1 MKANL
6 IILSSLLVF
15 NIFCFEYKELSMNVV
30 NNFENK
36 DEELKY
42 FKVPL
47 KNSEL
52 IPSEIKIETSSSSEG
67 VIGVH
72 YEPFKLKNY
81 EKILKAEL
89 GKPIILNSEFIK
101 SALEKDD
108 KIYLTVFCEKCEYK
122 LKVLPGGE
130 MKPITH
136 FVQAPPIR
144 KLAQEGAPSLGAG
157 DTPSQTDRI
166 YFFIADGISALFVAF
181 IMIFVSLIGCI
192 IMMNIY
198 VHNTALV
205 EQPLKLGRIEA

>member
-47 KNSEL
+47 KKSEL

-81 EKILKAEL
+81 EKILKADL
-89 GKPIILNSEFIK
+89 GKPIILDSEFIK

-130 MKPITH
+130 MKPITN

-144 KLAQEGAPSLGAG
+144 KLAQEGAPLQAG

>member
-15 NIFCFEYKELSMNVV
+15 NIFCFEYKELVMNEV
-30 NNFENK
+30 NNFGNN
-36 DEELKY
+36 DEELRY

-47 KNSEL
+47 KNSKL
-52 IPSEIKIETSSSSEG
+52 IPSEIKIETSSTSEG
-67 VIGVH
+67 MVGVH
-72 YEPFKLKNY
+72 YEPFKMKNY
-81 EKILKAEL
+81 ENILKEEL
-89 GKPIILNSEFIK
+89 GKPIILNTEFIK
-101 SALEKDD
+101 SALEKGDQ
-108 KIYLTVFCEKCEYK
+108 IYLTVFCEKCEYK

-130 MKPITH
+130 MKPITN
-136 FVQAPPIR
+136 FVQAPQIR
-144 KLAQEGAPSLGAG
+144 KLAQEGTPLLGDLEPS
-157 DTPSQTDRI
+157 PNNRI

-181 IMIFVSLIGCI
+181 IMIFVSLIGCL

>member
-15 NIFCFEYKELSMNVV
+15 NVFCFEYKELSMNEV

-47 KNSEL
+47 KKSEL

-81 EKILKAEL
+81 EKILKADL
-89 GKPIILNSEFIK
+89 GKPIILDSEFIK

-130 MKPITH
+130 MKPITN

-144 KLAQEGAPSLGAG
+144 KLAQEGAPLQAG

>member
-15 NIFCFEYKELSMNVV
+15 NIFCFEYKELVMNEV
-30 NNFENK
+30 NNFGNN
-36 DEELKY
+36 DEELRY

-52 IPSEIKIETSSSSEG
+52 IPSEIKIETSSTHEG
-67 VIGVH
+67 MVGVH
-72 YEPFKLKNY
+72 YEPFKMKNY
-81 EKILKAEL
+81 ENILKAEL
-89 GKPIILNSEFIK
+89 GKPIILNTEFIK
-101 SALEKDD
+101 SALEKGDQ
-108 KIYLTVFCEKCEYK
+108 IYLTVFCEKCEYK

-130 MKPITH
+130 MKPITN

-144 KLAQEGAPSLGAG
+144 KLAQEGAPLQAG

-181 IMIFVSLIGCI
+181 IMIFVSLIGCL

>member
-15 NIFCFEYKELSMNVV
+15 NIFCFEYKELVMNEV
-30 NNFENK
+30 NNFGNN
-36 DEELKY
+36 DEELRY

-52 IPSEIKIETSSSSEG
+52 IPSEIKIETSSTSEG
-67 VIGVH
+67 MVGVH
-72 YEPFKLKNY
+72 YEPFKMKNY
-81 EKILKAEL
+81 ENILKAEL
-89 GKPIILNSEFIK
+89 GKPIILNTEFIK
-101 SALEKDD
+101 SALEKGDQ
-108 KIYLTVFCEKCEYK
+108 IYLTVFCEKCEYK

-130 MKPITH
+130 MKPITN

-144 KLAQEGAPSLGAG
+144 KLAQEGAPLQAG

-181 IMIFVSLIGCI
+181 IMIFVSLIGCL

>member
-15 NIFCFEYKELSMNVV
+15 NIFCFEYKELSMNIV

-81 EKILKAEL
+81 EKILKADL
-89 GKPIILNSEFIK
+89 GKPIILDSEFIK

-130 MKPITH
+130 MKPITN

-144 KLAQEGAPSLGAG
+144 KLAQEGVPLQAG
-157 DTPSQTDRI
+157 NSTNQTDRI

>member
-47 KNSEL
+47 KKSEL

-81 EKILKAEL
+81 EKILKADL
-89 GKPIILNSEFIK
+89 GKPIILDSEFIK

-122 LKVLPGGE
+122 LKVLPG
-130 MKPITH
+130 
-136 FVQAPPIR
+136 
-144 KLAQEGAPSLGAG
+144 
-157 DTPSQTDRI
+157 
-166 YFFIADGISALFVAF
+166 
-181 IMIFVSLIGCI
+181 
-192 IMMNIY
+192 
-198 VHNTALV
+198 
-205 EQPLKLGRIEA
+205 

>member
-6 IILSSLLVF
+6 IILCSFLICS
-15 NIFCFEYKELSMNVV
+15 IFSFEYKKLSMNEV
-30 NNFENK
+30 NNFKNK
-36 DEELKY
+36 DDKLEY

-47 KNSEL
+47 RNSEL
-52 IPSEIKIETSSSSEG
+52 IPSEIRIETSSSSEG
-67 VIGVH
+67 MIGVH
-72 YEPFKLKNY
+72 YEPFKMKNY
-81 EKILKAEL
+81 ERILKSEL

-101 SALEKDD
+101 FALEKDD

-130 MKPITH
+130 MKPITN

-144 KLAQEGAPSLGAG
+144 KLAQEGVPLQAG
-157 DTPSQTDRI
+157 NSTNQTDRI

-181 IMIFVSLIGCI
+181 IMIFVSLIGCL

>member
-15 NIFCFEYKELSMNVV
+15 NIFCFEYKELVMNEV
-30 NNFENK
+30 NNFGNN
-36 DEELKY
+36 DEELRY

-52 IPSEIKIETSSSSEG
+52 IPSEIKIETSSTSEG
-67 VIGVH
+67 MVGVH
-72 YEPFKLKNY
+72 YEPFKMKNY
-81 EKILKAEL
+81 ENILKAEL
-89 GKPIILNSEFIK
+89 GKPIILNTEFIK
-101 SALEKDD
+101 SALEKGDQ
-108 KIYLTVFCEKCEYK
+108 IYLTVFCEKCEYK

-130 MKPITH
+130 MKPITN
-136 FVQAPPIR
+136 FVQAPQIR
-144 KLAQEGAPSLGAG
+144 KLAQEGAPLLG
-157 DTPSQTDRI
+157 DLEPSPNNRI

-181 IMIFVSLIGCI
+181 IMIFVSLIGCL

>member
-15 NIFCFEYKELSMNVV
+15 NIFCFEYKELSMNEV

-81 EKILKAEL
+81 EKILKADL
-89 GKPIILNSEFIK
+89 GKPIILDSEFIK

-130 MKPITH
+130 MKPITN

-144 KLAQEGAPSLGAG
+144 KLAQEGAPLQEGE
-157 DTPSQTDRI
+157 TPSQTDRI

>member
-15 NIFCFEYKELSMNVV
+15 NIFCFEYKELVMNEV
-30 NNFENK
+30 NNFGNN
-36 DEELKY
+36 DEELRY

-52 IPSEIKIETSSSSEG
+52 IPSEIKIETSSTSEG
-67 VIGVH
+67 MVGVH
-72 YEPFKLKNY
+72 YEPFKMKNY
-81 EKILKAEL
+81 ENILKAEL
-89 GKPIILNSEFIK
+89 GKPIILNTEFIK
-101 SALEKDD
+101 SALEKGDQ
-108 KIYLTVFCEKCEYK
+108 IYLTVFCEKCEYK

-130 MKPITH
+130 MKPITN
-136 FVQAPPIR
+136 FVQAPQIR
-144 KLAQEGAPSLGAG
+144 KLAQEGAPLLG
-157 DTPSQTDRI
+157 DLEPTPNNRI

-181 IMIFVSLIGCI
+181 IMIFVSLIGCL

>member
-6 IILSSLLVF
+6 IILSSFLICS
-15 NIFCFEYKELSMNVV
+15 IFSFEYKQLLMNEV
-30 NNFENK
+30 NNFKNK
-36 DEELKY
+36 DDKLEY

-47 KNSEL
+47 RNSEL
-52 IPSEIKIETSSSSEG
+52 IPSEIRIETSSSSEG
-67 VIGVH
+67 MIGVH
-72 YEPFKLKNY
+72 YEPFKMQNY
-81 EKILKAEL
+81 ENILKSEL

-101 SALEKDD
+101 FALEKDD
-108 KIYLTVFCEKCEYK
+108 QIYLTVFCEKCEYK
-122 LKVLPGGE
+122 IKVLPGEE
-130 MKPITH
+130 MKPITT

-144 KLAQEGAPSLGAG
+144 KLAQEGTPLQAG
-157 DTPSQTDRI
+157 NTTNQIDRI

-181 IMIFVSLIGCI
+181 VMIFVSLIGCI

>member
-15 NIFCFEYKELSMNVV
+15 NIFCFEYKELVMNEV
-30 NNFENK
+30 NNFGNN
-36 DEELKY
+36 DEELRY

-52 IPSEIKIETSSSSEG
+52 IPSEIKIETSSTSEG
-67 VIGVH
+67 MVGVH
-72 YEPFKLKNY
+72 YEPFKMKNY
-81 EKILKAEL
+81 ENILKAEL
-89 GKPIILNSEFIK
+89 GKPIILNTEFIK
-101 SALEKDD
+101 SALEKSDQ
-108 KIYLTVFCEKCEYK
+108 IYLTVFCEKCEYK

-130 MKPITH
+130 MKPITN
-136 FVQAPPIR
+136 FVQVPQIR
-144 KLAQEGAPSLGAG
+144 KLAQEGAPLLG
-157 DTPSQTDRI
+157 DLEPSPNNRI

-181 IMIFVSLIGCI
+181 IMIFVSLIGCL

>member
-6 IILSSLLVF
+6 IILSSFLICS
-15 NIFCFEYKELSMNVV
+15 IFSFEYKQLLMNEV
-30 NNFENK
+30 NNFKNK
-36 DEELKY
+36 DDKLEY

-47 KNSEL
+47 RNSQL
-52 IPSEIKIETSSSSEG
+52 IPSEIRIETSSTSEG
-67 VIGVH
+67 MIGVH
-72 YEPFKLKNY
+72 YEPFKMKNY
-81 EKILKAEL
+81 ENILKSEL

-101 SALEKDD
+101 FALEKDD
-108 KIYLTVFCEKCEYK
+108 NIYLTVFCEKCEYK

-157 DTPSQTDRI
+157 EQPSQTDRI

-181 IMIFVSLIGCI
+181 IMIFVSLIGCV

>member
-15 NIFCFEYKELSMNVV
+15 NIFCFEYKELVMNEV
-30 NNFENK
+30 NNFGNN
-36 DEELKY
+36 DEELRY

-52 IPSEIKIETSSSSEG
+52 IPSEIKIETSSTSEG
-67 VIGVH
+67 MVGVH
-72 YEPFKLKNY
+72 YEPFKMKNY
-81 EKILKAEL
+81 ENILKAEL
-89 GKPIILNSEFIK
+89 GKPIILNTEFIK
-101 SALEKDD
+101 SALEKGDQ
-108 KIYLTVFCEKCEYK
+108 IYLTVFCEKCEYK

-130 MKPITH
+130 MKPITN
-136 FVQAPPIR
+136 FIQAPPIR
-144 KLAQEGAPSLGAG
+144 KLAQEGAPLQAG

-181 IMIFVSLIGCI
+181 IMIFVSLIGCL

>member
-47 KNSEL
+47 KKSEL

-130 MKPITH
+130 MKPITN

-144 KLAQEGAPSLGAG
+144 KLAQEGAPLQEGE
-157 DTPSQTDRI
+157 TPSQTDRI

>member
-81 EKILKAEL
+81 EKILKADL
-89 GKPIILNSEFIK
+89 GKPIILDSEFIK

-130 MKPITH
+130 MKPITN

-144 KLAQEGAPSLGAG
+144 KLAQEGAPLQAG

>member
-6 IILSSLLVF
+6 IILSSFLICS
-15 NIFCFEYKELSMNVV
+15 IFSFEYKQLSMNEI

-36 DEELKY
+36 DEELQY

-47 KNSEL
+47 RNSEL
-52 IPSEIKIETSSSSEG
+52 IPSEIKIETSSASEG
-67 VIGVH
+67 MIGVH
-72 YEPFKLKNY
+72 YEPFKMKNY
-81 EKILKAEL
+81 ESILKTEL

-101 SALEKDD
+101 FALEKDD
-108 KIYLTVFCEKCEYK
+108 NIYLTVFCENCEYK

-144 KLAQEGAPSLGAG
+144 KLAQEGAPLQEGNTTS
-157 DTPSQTDRI
+157 PTDRI

-181 IMIFVSLIGCI
+181 IMIFVSLIGCL

>member
-42 FKVPL
+42 FKVPF

-130 MKPITH
+130 MKPITN
-136 FVQAPPIR
+136 FVQVPQIR
-144 KLAQEGAPSLGAG
+144 KLAQEGAPLLG
-157 DTPSQTDRI
+157 DLEPSPNNRI

-181 IMIFVSLIGCI
+181 IMIFVSLIGCL

>member
-15 NIFCFEYKELSMNVV
+15 NIFCFEYKELSMNEV

-47 KNSEL
+47 KKSEL

-81 EKILKAEL
+81 EKILKADL
-89 GKPIILNSEFIK
+89 GKPIILDSEFIK

-130 MKPITH
+130 MKPITN

-144 KLAQEGAPSLGAG
+144 KLAQEGAPLQAG

>member
-15 NIFCFEYKELSMNVV
+15 NIFCFEYKELAMNEV
-30 NNFENK
+30 NNFGNN
-36 DEELKY
+36 DEELRY

-52 IPSEIKIETSSSSEG
+52 IPSEIKIETSSTSEG
-67 VIGVH
+67 MVGVH
-72 YEPFKLKNY
+72 YEPFKMKNY
-81 EKILKAEL
+81 ENILKAEL
-89 GKPIILNSEFIK
+89 GKQIILNTEFIK
-101 SALEKDD
+101 SALEKGDQ
-108 KIYLTVFCEKCEYK
+108 IYLTVFCEKCEYK

-130 MKPITH
+130 MKPITN
-136 FVQAPPIR
+136 FVQAPQVR
-144 KLAQEGAPSLGAG
+144 KLAQEGAPLLG
-157 DTPSQTDRI
+157 DLEPSPNNRI

-181 IMIFVSLIGCI
+181 IMIFVSLIGCL

>member
-1 MKANL
+1 MKANF
-6 IILSSLLVF
+6 IILCSFLICS
-15 NIFCFEYKELSMNVV
+15 IFSFEYNEISMSEV

-47 KNSEL
+47 KKSEL

-67 VIGVH
+67 MIGVH
-72 YEPFKLKNY
+72 YEPFKMKNY
-81 EKILKAEL
+81 ENILKTEL
-89 GKPIILNSEFIK
+89 GKPIILDSEFIK
-101 SALEKDD
+101 FVLEKDD
-108 KIYLTVFCEKCEYK
+108 NIYLTVFCENCEYK

-130 MKPITH
+130 MKPITN
-136 FVQAPPIR
+136 FVQAPQVR
-144 KLAQEGAPSLGAG
+144 KLAQEEPVLQAG
-157 DTPSQTDRI
+157 TILNQTDRV
-166 YFFIADGISALFVAF
+166 YFFIADGIGALFVAF
-181 IMIFVSLIGCI
+181 IMIFVSLIGCL

>member
-15 NIFCFEYKELSMNVV
+15 NVFCFEYKELSMNVV

-81 EKILKAEL
+81 EKILKADL
-89 GKPIILNSEFIK
+89 GKPIILDSEFIK

-130 MKPITH
+130 MKPITN

-144 KLAQEGAPSLGAG
+144 KLAQEGAPLQAG

>member
-15 NIFCFEYKELSMNVV
+15 NIFCFEYKELVMNEV
-30 NNFENK
+30 NNFGNN
-36 DEELKY
+36 DEELRY

-52 IPSEIKIETSSSSEG
+52 IPSEIKIETSSTSEG
-67 VIGVH
+67 MVGVH
-72 YEPFKLKNY
+72 YEPFKMKNY
-81 EKILKAEL
+81 ENILKEEL
-89 GKPIILNSEFIK
+89 GKPIILNTEFIK
-101 SALEKDD
+101 SALEKGDQ
-108 KIYLTVFCEKCEYK
+108 IYLTVFCEKCEYK

-130 MKPITH
+130 MKPITN
-136 FVQAPPIR
+136 FVQAPQIR
-144 KLAQEGAPSLGAG
+144 KLAQEGAPLLG
-157 DTPSQTDRI
+157 DLEPSPNNRI

-181 IMIFVSLIGCI
+181 IMIFVSLIGCL

>member
-6 IILSSLLVF
+6 IILSSFLICS
-15 NIFCFEYKELSMNVV
+15 IFSLEYKQLSMNEV

-36 DEELKY
+36 DKNIKF
-42 FKVPL
+42 FKLPL

-67 VIGVH
+67 MIGVH
-72 YEPFKLKNY
+72 YESFKIKNI
-81 EKILKAEL
+81 KNILKTEL
-89 GKPIILNSEFIK
+89 GKPLILNSEFIK
-101 SALEKDD
+101 FALEKDD
-108 KIYLTVFCEKCEYK
+108 NIYLTVFCENCEYK

-130 MKPITH
+130 MKPITN
-136 FVQAPPIR
+136 FVQAPQIR
-144 KLAQEGAPSLGAG
+144 KLAQEGAPLLG
-157 DTPSQTDRI
+157 DLEPTPNNRI

-181 IMIFVSLIGCI
+181 IMIFVSLIGCL

>member
-15 NIFCFEYKELSMNVV
+15 NVFCFEYKELSMNEV

-47 KNSEL
+47 KKSEL

-81 EKILKAEL
+81 EKILKADL
-89 GKPIILNSEFIK
+89 GKPIILDSELIK

-130 MKPITH
+130 MKPITN

-144 KLAQEGAPSLGAG
+144 KLAQEGAPLQAG

>member
-15 NIFCFEYKELSMNVV
+15 NIFCFEYKELAMNEV
-30 NNFENK
+30 NNFGNN
-36 DEELKY
+36 DEELRY

-52 IPSEIKIETSSSSEG
+52 IPSEIKIETSSTSEG
-67 VIGVH
+67 MVGVH
-72 YEPFKLKNY
+72 YEPFKMKNY
-81 EKILKAEL
+81 ENILKAEL
-89 GKPIILNSEFIK
+89 GKPIILNTEFIK
-101 SALEKDD
+101 SALEKGDQ
-108 KIYLTVFCEKCEYK
+108 IYLTVFCEKCEYK

-130 MKPITH
+130 MKPITN
-136 FVQAPPIR
+136 FVQAPQIR
-144 KLAQEGAPSLGAG
+144 KLAQEGAPLLG
-157 DTPSQTDRI
+157 DLEPSPNNRI

-181 IMIFVSLIGCI
+181 IMIFVSLIGCL

>member
-15 NIFCFEYKELSMNVV
+15 NIFCFEYKELAMNEV
-30 NNFENK
+30 NNFGNN
-36 DEELKY
+36 DEELRY

-52 IPSEIKIETSSSSEG
+52 IPSEIKIETSSTSEG
-67 VIGVH
+67 MVGVH
-72 YEPFKLKNY
+72 YEPFKMKNY
-81 EKILKAEL
+81 ENILKAEL
-89 GKPIILNSEFIK
+89 GKPIILNTEFIK
-101 SALEKDD
+101 SALEKGDQ
-108 KIYLTVFCEKCEYK
+108 IYLTVFCEKCEYK

-130 MKPITH
+130 MKPITN
-136 FVQAPPIR
+136 FVQAPQIR
-144 KLAQEGAPSLGAG
+144 KLAQEGAPLLG
-157 DTPSQTDRI
+157 DLEPSPNNRI

-181 IMIFVSLIGCI
+181 IMIFVSLIGCV

>member
-15 NIFCFEYKELSMNVV
+15 NIFCFEYKELSMNEV
-30 NNFENK
+30 NNFENN
-36 DEELKY
+36 DELLRY

-47 KNSEL
+47 RKSEL
-52 IPSEIKIETSSSSEG
+52 IPSEIKIETSSLSEG
-67 VIGVH
+67 MIGVH
-72 YEPFKLKNY
+72 YEPFQLKNY
-81 EKILKAEL
+81 ENILKVEL
-89 GKPIILNSEFIK
+89 GKPIILNTEFIK

-108 KIYLTVFCEKCEYK
+108 QIYLTVYCEKCEYK

-130 MKPITH
+130 MKPITN
-136 FVQAPPIR
+136 FVQAPQIR
-144 KLAQEGAPSLGAG
+144 KLAQEGTTSLGA
-157 DTPSQTDRI
+157 DDQKTPENRI
-166 YFFIADGISALFVAF
+166 YYFIADGISALFVAF
-181 IMIFVSLIGCI
+181 IMIFVSLIGCL

>member
-15 NIFCFEYKELSMNVV
+15 KIFCFKYKELSMNEVG
-30 NNFENK
+30 NFENK
-36 DEELKY
+36 DKDLKY

-47 KNSEL
+47 RNSEL
-52 IPSEIKIETSSSSEG
+52 IPSEIKIETSSSSKG
-67 VIGVH
+67 MVGVH

-81 EKILKAEL
+81 KNILKAEL
-89 GKPIILNSEFIK
+89 GKPIILNTEFIK
-101 SALEKDD
+101 SALEKGDQ
-108 KIYLTVFCEKCEYK
+108 IYLTVFCEKCEYK

-130 MKPITH
+130 MKPITN
-136 FVQAPPIR
+136 FVQAPQIR
-144 KLAQEGAPSLGAG
+144 KLAQEGAPLLG
-157 DTPSQTDRI
+157 DLEPSPNNRI

-181 IMIFVSLIGCI
+181 IMIFVSLIGCL

>member
-6 IILSSLLVF
+6 IILSSFLICS
-15 NIFCFEYKELSMNVV
+15 IFSFEYKQLSMNIV

-36 DEELKY
+36 EEELKY

-47 KNSEL
+47 RNSEL
-52 IPSEIKIETSSSSEG
+52 IPSEITIETSSSSEG
-67 VIGVH
+67 MIGVY
-72 YEPFKLKNY
+72 YEPFKMKNY
-81 EKILKAEL
+81 ENILKTEL
-89 GKPIILNSEFIK
+89 GKSIILNSEFIK

-108 KIYLTVFCEKCEYK
+108 NIYLTVFCEKCQYK

-130 MKPITH
+130 MKPITN
-136 FVQAPPIR
+136 FVQAPQIR
-144 KLAQEGAPSLGAG
+144 KLAQEGQVLQAG
-157 DTPSQTDRI
+157 EEGNQEERI
-166 YFFIADGISALFVAF
+166 YFFIADGISALSVAF
-181 IMIFVSLIGCI
+181 VMIFVSLIGCI

>member
-15 NIFCFEYKELSMNVV
+15 NIFCFEYKELVMNEV
-30 NNFENK
+30 NNFGNN
-36 DEELKY
+36 DEELRY

-52 IPSEIKIETSSSSEG
+52 IPSEIKIETSSTSEG
-67 VIGVH
+67 MVGVH
-72 YEPFKLKNY
+72 YEPFKMKNY
-81 EKILKAEL
+81 ENILKAEL
-89 GKPIILNSEFIK
+89 GKPIILNTEFIK
-101 SALEKDD
+101 SALEKGDQ
-108 KIYLTVFCEKCEYK
+108 IYLTVFCEKCEYK
-122 LKVLPGGE
+122 LKVLPRGE
-130 MKPITH
+130 MKPITS
-136 FVQAPPIR
+136 FVQAPQIR
-144 KLAQEGAPSLGAG
+144 KLAQEGAPLLG
-157 DTPSQTDRI
+157 DLEPSPNNRI

-181 IMIFVSLIGCI
+181 IMIFVSLIGCL

>member
-6 IILSSLLVF
+6 IILSSFLICS
-15 NIFCFEYKELSMNVV
+15 IFSLEYKQLSMNEV

-36 DEELKY
+36 DKNIKF
-42 FKVPL
+42 FKLPL

-67 VIGVH
+67 MIGVH
-72 YEPFKLKNY
+72 YEPFKIKNLKD
-81 EKILKAEL
+81 ILKTEL

-101 SALEKDD
+101 FALEKDD
-108 KIYLTVFCEKCEYK
+108 NIYLTVFCENCEYK

-130 MKPITH
+130 MKPITN
-136 FVQAPPIR
+136 FVQAPQIR
-144 KLAQEGAPSLGAG
+144 KLAQEGTPSLGAVEP
-157 DTPSQTDRI
+157 TQNDRI

-181 IMIFVSLIGCI
+181 IMIFVSLIGCL

>member
-15 NIFCFEYKELSMNVV
+15 NIFCFEYKELSMNEV
-30 NNFENK
+30 NNLENK
-36 DEELKY
+36 EEELKY
-42 FKVPL
+42 FKVPI

-67 VIGVH
+67 MMGVH
-72 YEPFKLKNY
+72 YEPFQLKNY
-81 EKILKAEL
+81 ENILKSEL

-101 SALEKDD
+101 LALEKDD
-108 KIYLTVFCEKCEYK
+108 HIYLTVFCEKCEYK

-130 MKPITH
+130 MKPITN
-136 FVQAPPIR
+136 FVQAPQIR
-144 KLAQEGAPSLGAG
+144 KLAQEGLALQAAEPG
-157 DTPSQTDRI
+157 SQEERI
-166 YFFIADGISALFVAF
+166 YFFIADGISGLCVAF
-181 IMIFVSLIGCI
+181 IMIFVSLIGCL